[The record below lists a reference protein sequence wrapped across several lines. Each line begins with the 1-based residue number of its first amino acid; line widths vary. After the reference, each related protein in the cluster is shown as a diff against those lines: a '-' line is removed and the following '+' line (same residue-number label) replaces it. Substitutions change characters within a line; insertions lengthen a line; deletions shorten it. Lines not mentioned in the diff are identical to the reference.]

1 LQWLDYLVISAVM
14 SVSVII
20 GLYYR
25 FSGGRQRTAAVSLQK
40 INFHATDQFVIK
52 PIRFNTP

>member
-1 LQWLDYLVISAVM
+1 LQWQDYLVIGAIM
-14 SVSVII
+14 MVSVII

-40 INFHATDQFVIK
+40 INFHATDQFVI
-52 PIRFNTP
+52 N